1 MSLVLNLRDSNVYL
15 NDFNR
20 IEVNI
25 IGVSIGVRTIC
36 AIITL

>member
-20 IEVNI
+20 IEVNT